1 MRQPRRTGPRSVH
14 VTVVAGLLML
24 AVLAASGRAATGW
37 QRFRHAEFGFTISY
51 PGGWDVLS
59 GTGRA
64 AFVAIGPAI
73 EGVPGSRMGIV
84 VVTTRIP
91 AGASVE
97 EAGARLEEELA
108 RSAQTVRV
116 LRTDRIDLRGIPAVI
131 SYVHRKNA
139 AGVHLYQMVMILAHG
154 ARGYG
159 VAGTTAAAS
168 PTLSEDTRLLQSL
181 IFTFQPPQ

>member
-1 MRQPRRTGPRSVH
+1 
-14 VTVVAGLLML
+14 ML
-24 AVLAASGRAATGW
+24 TLIAVPAAAATGW
-37 QRFRHAEFGFTISY
+37 QQFRHPEFRFTISY
-51 PGGWDVLS
+51 PPGWDVLS

-84 VVTTRIP
+84 VVTTRLP
-91 AGASVE
+91 AGASLE

-139 AGVHLYQMVMILAHG
+139 AGVQLYQMVMILAHG

-159 VAGTTAAAS
+159 VAGTTAVGAAHS
-168 PTLSEDTRLLQSL
+168 GL
-181 IFTFQPPQ
+181 

>member
-1 MRQPRRTGPRSVH
+1 
-14 VTVVAGLLML
+14 ML
-24 AVLAASGRAATGW
+24 TLIAVPASAATGW
-37 QRFRHAEFGFTISY
+37 QQFRHAEFRFTISY
-51 PGGWDVLS
+51 PPGWDVLS

-73 EGVPGSRMGIV
+73 EGVPGARMGIV

-91 AGASVE
+91 GGASLE
-97 EAGARLEEELA
+97 EAGARLEVELA

-116 LRTDRIDLRGIPAVI
+116 LRTDRIDLRGVPAVI

-159 VAGTTAAAS
+159 IAGTTAAAS

>member
-1 MRQPRRTGPRSVH
+1 MRQPLTL
-14 VTVVAGLLML
+14 VAGLFML
-24 AVLAASGRAATGW
+24 AALAASGHAATGW

-51 PGGWDVLS
+51 PPRWDVLS

-64 AFVAIGPAI
+64 AFVAIGPAV

-91 AGASVE
+91 AGASLE
-97 EAGARLEEELA
+97 EAGARLEEQLA

-131 SYVHRKNA
+131 TYVHRRTTQ
-139 AGVHLYQMVMILAHG
+139 GVDLYQMLMILARRT
-154 ARGYG
+154 RGYG

-168 PTLSEDTRLLQSL
+168 LTLSEDTRLLQSL
-181 IFTFQPPQ
+181 IFTFQPPD